1 MKYKNKWNGKTYT
14 VLEVAAMVK
23 LQREDGSEFVISKSE
38 FYANYREVHDGKVD
52 NN

>member
-1 MKYKNKWNGKTYT
+1 MMKVKNKWNGKTYT
-14 VLEVAAMVK
+14 VVETAAMVK

-38 FYANYREVHDGKVD
+38 FYVNYYEVRHEHG